1 MLRATRLLDRP
12 GKTVGEDLAS
22 SGRSA
27 PRQRLKHDV
36 VTALRIGRAIPGAV
50 ECNERAA
57 AVMLGEA
64 LAGVDHEIVR
74 RPVGGKRGDRCQLL
88 RAYAHRPA
96 AVAAV
101 LRGQHEL
108 PLSLVEVALGP
119 AVIPAL
125 PDMQQFLR
133 GLGRLLLRRVERRE
147 ILVQLIA
154 PVLCGIDAVST
165 RGDRNTVGVADTGRV
180 TLRRRELLAGLVGVI
195 DPDPAARLELGAGF
209 DAR

>member
-74 RPVGGKRGDRCQLL
+74 RPVGGERGERCELVRTHADRL
-88 RAYAHRPA
+88 ATIS
-96 AVAAV
+96 AV
-101 LRGQHEL
+101 LRRQ
-108 PLSLVEVALGP
+108 
-119 AVIPAL
+119 
-125 PDMQQFLR
+125 
-133 GLGRLLLRRVERRE
+133 
-147 ILVQLIA
+147 
-154 PVLCGIDAVST
+154 
-165 RGDRNTVGVADTGRV
+165 
-180 TLRRRELLAGLVGVI
+180 
-195 DPDPAARLELGAGF
+195 
-209 DAR
+209 